1 MEPVVIGDA
10 AADYRD
16 SDGYVLSGPEFLTLF
31 DGMSGAALDT
41 IDYIP
46 PRGNIKDWGD
56 SYGNRV
62 DRFQAGVAYLDG
74 VHPSGFFER
83 GLYAGQVGQGA
94 GITVVAAFDVKNQHL
109 VNRWVFDTRTAGSQ
123 YIGQANHSVTSG
135 DVDGDGKDE
144 VVLGS
149 LVLNDDGTALYSTN
163 LGHGDAMHLS
173 DLDPTRPGL
182 ELFSVKED
190 TTKPYQTVFTDAANG
205 TIVWAVFN
213 NRDTGRGLAADIDPN
228 YAGAEAWGAAN
239 LNVWSAKGEVIGQIR
254 PSTNFAIWWD
264 GDPLRELLDDI
275 SVRKWDWTRQAEE
288 VLLDAT
294 GTASN
299 NGTKATPCL
308 QADLLGDWR
317 EEVVL
322 RSIDSSELRIYT
334 TNAITERRIAT
345 LMHDPQ
351 YRAAVATQNT
361 GYNQPPHPSFFIGNN
376 MPAVAKPKVFVSPV
390 PDFIGHHDDD
400 GDFKTSVLV
409 VLNVTESRDLRNEY
423 RIDSGRWTTYREPF
437 VIAHKGMHT
446 VVFRTLDSN
455 SNVLAEAARM
465 VSIDRGKQQ
474 HDGDHDHDDHCDR

>member
-1 MEPVVIGDA
+1 
-10 AADYRD
+10 
-16 SDGYVLSGPEFLTLF
+16 
-31 DGMSGAALDT
+31 
-41 IDYIP
+41 
-46 PRGNIKDWGD
+46 
-56 SYGNRV
+56 
-62 DRFQAGVAYLDG
+62 
-74 VHPSGFFER
+74 
-83 GLYAGQVGQGA
+83 
-94 GITVVAAFDVKNQHL
+94 
-109 VNRWVFDTRTAGSQ
+109 
-123 YIGQANHSVTSG
+123 
-135 DVDGDGKDE
+135 VDGDGKDE